1 MATDSQTSTRTIWG
15 LAERSRLSVTRR
27 KAFKYGMVLPAL
39 LYAIAWIVYPMVFLL
54 RLSLSEDVGGAF
66 VGLENYVRAVT
77 NSNFHDA
84 VVATLAFAVPAV
96 GLELVFGTALALAY
110 NSMSRFERATQTI
123 LLLPMVLSTFAVGL
137 MFRWFFSSELGVVN
151 YLLGTIGLAEQ
162 VWLSDPQLA
171 IVTVVVADVW
181 QWTPFVFV
189 LVYAGL
195 QTIPASII
203 EAAKI
208 DGASRVQR
216 FRYIILPQLYPVLL
230 VTALIRLIMAFKGG
244 DKIFAMTGG
253 GPGGSTKT
261 LTMLIYENAFS
272 FLNTADAAAMSFLF
286 LVFIILVSNVLIALL
301 SRVNE
306 VR

>member
-1 MATDSQTSTRTIWG
+1 MSTRTLPSLTGVTWQ
-15 LAERSRLSVTRR
+15 SVDRR
-27 KAFKYGMVLPAL
+27 TVFKYGMVLPAF
-39 LYAIAWIVYPMVFLL
+39 LYAAAWIVYPMVFLF
-54 RLSLSEDVGGAF
+54 RLSLSEGVGGAF
-66 VGLENYVRAVT
+66 VGLENYINVIL
-77 NSNFHDA
+77 SPSFHDA
-84 VVATLAFAVPAV
+84 VVATLLFAVPSV
-96 GLELVFGTALALAY
+96 GLELLFGTALAMAY
-110 NSMSRFERATQTI
+110 NSVDRFERSVQTV

-137 MFRWFFSSELGVVN
+137 MFRWFFSSNLGIVN
-151 YLLGTIGLAEQ
+151 YLFSTIGLPEQ
-162 VWLSDPQLA
+162 VWLSDPELA
-171 IVTVVVADVW
+171 MVTVVVADVW

-195 QTIPASII
+195 QTIPVSLI

-208 DGASRVQR
+208 DGATRFQR

-272 FLNTADAAAMSFLF
+272 FLNTANAAAMSFLF
-286 LVFIILVSNVLIALL
+286 LVFIILVGNVFIAAL

-306 VR
+306 AR